1 VVPGGPDA
9 HGGALMRW
17 DLISTSVDGVDEALA
32 VVNGFD
38 QVLVNGLLRPDAQQV
53 AALQSLAD
61 ALSVTPLGQRVADA
75 VQKVVAGSVSDDH
88 LAALAAAR
96 CALLGATHDALLARW
111 DEAAGQAR
119 PSWPAAAVPGPAAGT
134 NLLAASR
141 SWLSDLAIAGW
152 RGIDHDLVSGAQQML
167 AAAWAQPGLR
177 RLAVLLDGF
186 AAELRASS
194 PGATLARVPVRRWA
208 DLWSRAMLL
217 SQPGAADLLDSAE
230 LDTVSGRLL
239 PLGVEL
245 HEHPTAVQAQV
256 HAVLEPADGSPARL
270 VRASVSAA
278 KVDTIVGRGVWQL
291 LREHCSLL
299 AALAE
304 HRCVEL
310 AEMPVTASGDLLWRD
325 DRARPGGAAD
335 PFATARVQLAVATP
349 APVDP
354 LRRHPVRIAEPVLIE
369 GHAATMEAEAV
380 TFTVGDLRIEVDVDR
395 LPAAGP
401 LTAEQVAAST
411 ACLGLARWDA
421 GRWSVQPLAVET
433 TVKRKT
439 VAVHGGEWAGPA
451 ATPAAVKAEA
461 AASNSVAVLRE
472 RAGRLLRA

>member
-1 VVPGGPDA
+1 
-9 HGGALMRW
+9 MRW
-17 DLISTSVDGVDEALA
+17 DLIGSPVDGVDEALA
-32 VVNGFD
+32 VVDGFD
-38 QVLVNGLLRPDAQQV
+38 RVLVTGLLRPDAQQV
-53 AALQSLAD
+53 AALHALAD
-61 ALSVTPLGQRVADA
+61 AVSVTPLGRRVADA
-75 VQKVVAGSVSDDH
+75 VAKVVAGSVSDDH

-96 CALLGATHDALLARW
+96 SALLGAVHDGLLARFDEATGLVRPQW
-111 DEAAGQAR
+111 SAAAAGEAAGA
-119 PSWPAAAVPGPAAGT
+119 

-141 SWLSDLAIAGW
+141 SWLSDLAVAGW
-152 RGIDHDLVSGAQQML
+152 RGIDHDLVTGSQQVV
-167 AAAWAQPGLR
+167 AATWAQPPLR

-217 SQPGAADLLDSAE
+217 SQPGAAATAE
-230 LDTVSGRLL
+230 VGAVSGRLL

-245 HEHPTAVQAQV
+245 HEHPTAVQAQI

-291 LREHCSLL
+291 LRAHCSLL

-304 HRCVEL
+304 HRAVEL
-310 AEMPVTASGDLLWRD
+310 VDMPATTGGDLLWDD
-325 DRARPGGAAD
+325 DRARPGTAAD
-335 PFATARVQLAVATP
+335 PFATARVQLAGATP
-349 APVDP
+349 APVEP
-354 LRRHPVRIAEPVLIE
+354 LQRHPVRIAEPILIE
-369 GHAATMEAEAV
+369 GYAATAHDGGV
-380 TFTVGDLRIEVDVDR
+380 TFTIGGHPFEVDVDR

-401 LTAEQVAAST
+401 LTAALVASST
-411 ACLGLARWDA
+411 ACLGLLRWDA
-421 GRWSVQPLAVET
+421 GRWTLQPLAVEA

-439 VAVHGGEWAGPA
+439 TAVHGGEWAGPA
-451 ATPAAVKAEA
+451 TTPASVKAEA
-461 AASNSVAVLRE
+461 AAGDAVAVLRE